1 MEKTEVMN
9 KANRAL
15 HNVGFKLKKR
25 SPEILVAVGVVGTIA
40 SAVMA
45 CKATLKINDIL
56 NETKE
61 NVAKIHDCMAD
72 ESLRESGKY
81 TEEDGKKDLTIVYT
95 QTGVKL
101 VKLYG
106 PSIALGAL
114 SLGCI
119 LTSNNILRKRNVA
132 LAAAYATVDK
142 SFKEYRSRVV
152 DRFGE
157 EVDRQ
162 LKYNIKAKEV
172 EEVVADEN
180 GEEKVVKRNV
190 EIADIDGYSEYA
202 RFFDELSSY
211 YEKDSE
217 YNLMF
222 LRKQQR
228 YANDLLR
235 SKGRLFLNE
244 VYDMLDIPRTKAGQ
258 VVGWVYDPDN
268 PNVDN
273 YVSFGIYDVDK
284 QTCRQFVNGV
294 ERAILLD
301 FNVDGNVWE
310 SM

>member
-9 KANRAL
+9 KASRAL
-15 HNVGFKLKKR
+15 HNVEFKLKKR

-45 CKATLKINDIL
+45 CKATLKVNDIL

-61 NVAKIHDCMAD
+61 NVTKIHDCMAD
-72 ESLRESGKY
+72 EGLQESGKY

-106 PSIALGAL
+106 PAIALGAL

-172 EEVVADEN
+172 EEVVVDEN

>member
-9 KANRAL
+9 KASRAL
-15 HNVGFKLKKR
+15 HNVEFKLKKR

-45 CKATLKINDIL
+45 CKATLKVNDIL

-61 NVAKIHDCMAD
+61 NVTKIHDCMAD
-72 ESLRESGKY
+72 EGLKESGKY

-106 PSIALGAL
+106 PAIALGAL

-172 EEVVADEN
+172 EEVVVDEN

>member
-45 CKATLKINDIL
+45 CKATLKVNDIL

-72 ESLRESGKY
+72 ESLQESGKY

-106 PSIALGAL
+106 PAIALGAL

-172 EEVVADEN
+172 EEVVVDEN